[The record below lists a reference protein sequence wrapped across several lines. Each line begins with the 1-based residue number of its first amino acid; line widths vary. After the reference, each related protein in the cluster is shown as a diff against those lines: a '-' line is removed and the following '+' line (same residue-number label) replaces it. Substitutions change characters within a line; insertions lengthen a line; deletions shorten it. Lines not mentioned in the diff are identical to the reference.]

1 MKTLKR
7 FFGIIGMGLL
17 LAAPLVQAKPSTSAP
32 QDLQLPKV
40 YKVPLAKGVSADDA
54 ATSMKLRANELNIKL
69 VSELPLSKQVEAVT
83 GKPQRR
89 MTIYQFCDAVTAK
102 ELVDL
107 NLDYAIFLPCRVALI
122 EDKKG
127 QVWLIMMDMNVDQL
141 AKEGNMSPALKQKIS
156 KVRNDLINII
166 NAGAKGDL

>member
-7 FFGIIGMGLL
+7 FFGIVGMSLM
-17 LAAPLVQAKPSTSAP
+17 LAVPLVQAKTSTP
-32 QDLQLPKV
+32 VQDLQLSKV
-40 YKVPLAKGVSADDA
+40 YKVKLAKGVNADDA

-89 MTIYQFCDAVTAK
+89 MTIFQFCDAVTAK

-122 EDKKG
+122 EDKNG

-141 AKEGNMSPALKQKIS
+141 AKEGKMSNALKQKIS

>member
-1 MKTLKR
+1 MKSLKR
-7 FFGIIGMGLL
+7 FFGIVGMSLM
-17 LAAPLVQAKPSTSAP
+17 LAAPLAQAKPSTPAS
-32 QDLQLPKV
+32 DLQLPKV
-40 YKVPLAKGVSADDA
+40 YKVQLAKGVSADDA
-54 ATSMKLRANELNIKL
+54 ADSMKLRANALNIKL

-89 MTIYQFCDAVTAK
+89 MTIFQFCDAVTAK

-122 EDKKG
+122 EDKNG

-141 AKEGNMSPALKQKIS
+141 AREGKMSKALKQKIS
-156 KVRNDLINII
+156 KVRNDLIEII

>member
-1 MKTLKR
+1 MKSLKR
-7 FFGIIGMGLL
+7 FFGIVGMSLM
-17 LAAPLVQAKPSTSAP
+17 LAAPSIHADSSPVPGSPLA
-32 QDLQLPKV
+32 KV
-40 YKVPLAKGVSADDA
+40 YKVQLAKGVSADDA
-54 ATSMKLRANELNIKL
+54 ATSMKLRANALNIKL

-89 MTIYQFCDAVTAK
+89 MTIFQFCDAVTAK

-122 EDKKG
+122 EDKNG

-141 AKEGNMSPALKQKIS
+141 AKEGNMNAALKQKIS
-156 KVRNDLINII
+156 KVRNDLIQII

>member
-1 MKTLKR
+1 MKSLKH
-7 FFGIIGMGLL
+7 FLGIVGMSLM
-17 LAAPLVQAKPSTSAP
+17 LAIPIAQAKTATPVQGP
-32 QDLQLPKV
+32 HIPNV
-40 YKVPLAKGVSADDA
+40 YKVQLAKGVSADDA
-54 ATSMKLRANELNIKL
+54 VDSMKLRANALNIKL

-89 MTIYQFCDAVTAK
+89 MTIFQFCDAVTAK

-122 EDKKG
+122 EDKHG

-141 AKEGNMSPALKQKIS
+141 AKEGNMSAALKQKIS
-156 KVRNDLINII
+156 KVRNDLIEII
-166 NAGAKGDL
+166 NAGAKGEL